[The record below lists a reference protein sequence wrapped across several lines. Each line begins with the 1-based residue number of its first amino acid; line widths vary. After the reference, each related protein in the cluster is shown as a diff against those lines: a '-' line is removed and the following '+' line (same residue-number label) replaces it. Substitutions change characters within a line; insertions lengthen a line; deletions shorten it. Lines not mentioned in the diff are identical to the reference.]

1 MRLRSASG
9 SFCCDLST
17 KNQAENRKK
26 LLGRGGSRYSKAF
39 TLVQHASKSRETAS
53 ERPEDKNL
61 LPKDAKVLI
70 SVSLDFKEKG
80 KIVVKIL
87 RYFPEC

>member
-1 MRLRSASG
+1 MTLVLKTKQRTERS
-9 SFCCDLST
+9 C
-17 KNQAENRKK
+17 
-26 LLGRGGSRYSKAF
+26 LGGGSQHSKAF
-39 TLVQHASKSRETAS
+39 TPVQHASKSRETAS

-70 SVSLDFKEKG
+70 SVPLDFKEKG
-80 KIVVKIL
+80 KIVIKIL